1 MDEISKLALLLADIR
16 ARSARSPGK
25 SKDAVSVETILSRLA
40 RVANGGASLTDAT
53 EPASCVSAQLEDS
66 TSKN

>member
-16 ARSARSPGK
+16 AKSARSPGK

-40 RVANGGASLTDAT
+40 RIANGRASLTDAT
-53 EPASCVSAQLEDS
+53 KPASCISAQLEDN